1 MAMNNQDDLIALD
14 QPNEIVIDLIDE
26 TAEHLSAAVLHQLK
40 SGREQ
45 ALAAMPESLT
55 NNVSKAGGALL
66 LGSYFHQNRRILITL
81 LGSLFV
87 MILLFV
93 LIVNHERGDADLLAS
108 DLPPE
113 AYIDGDFD
121 QWLSDSN

>member
-1 MAMNNQDDLIALD
+1 MAMNNQDDLIALGEAK
-14 QPNEIVIDLIDE
+14 EIVIDLIDDS
-26 TAEHLSAAVLHQLK
+26 AEHLSAVVLHHLK

-45 ALAAMPESLT
+45 ALATMPESLMSK
-55 NNVSKAGGALL
+55 VGKAGGALL
-66 LGSYFHQNRRILITL
+66 LGGYFHQNRRILTAL

-87 MILLFV
+87 IILLFV
-93 LIVNHERGDADLLAS
+93 LIANQERGDADLLAS

-121 QWLSDSN
+121 QWLSGSN

>member
-1 MAMNNQDDLIALD
+1 MAMNKQEGSTALD
-14 QPNEIVIDLIDE
+14 EVKDIVIDLMDE
-26 TAEHLSAAVLHQLK
+26 SADHLNAVVLFQLK

-45 ALAAMPESLT
+45 ALAGMPESLT
-55 NNVSKAGGALL
+55 NKVGKAGGMML
-66 LGSYFHQNRRILITL
+66 LGSYFHQNRRILITI

-87 MILLFV
+87 IILMFV
-93 LIVNHERGDADLLAS
+93 MMLNFERVDADLLAS